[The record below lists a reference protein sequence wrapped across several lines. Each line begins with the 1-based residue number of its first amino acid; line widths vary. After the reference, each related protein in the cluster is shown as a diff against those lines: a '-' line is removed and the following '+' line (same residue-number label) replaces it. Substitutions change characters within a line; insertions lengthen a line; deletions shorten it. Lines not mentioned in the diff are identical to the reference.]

1 MGNSRETPAIQP
13 TPLSQRAGIKKRN
26 YEEYKKYKKEDE
38 GGRLCRRGCIDLA
51 EQSRDAL
58 GTLAAAVFPELNMSR
73 ENQIPGIPT
82 YNLLGDHQ
90 TGDARENAKRKRDSD
105 IELDLDVGSAQRKEG
120 SAAERVVPIF
130 IELQLTLKYFPAK
143 RPCWPGVGRRLA
155 GLWIQDGRRLSAA
168 GKRGGPGPSRAKPG
182 ASDQHRLPAI

>member
-58 GTLAAAVFPELNMSR
+58 GTLAAAVFFPELNMSR

-90 TGDARENAKRKRDSD
+90 TGNAGENAKESVTATLSWIWTWAVRR
-105 IELDLDVGSAQRKEG
+105 
-120 SAAERVVPIF
+120 ERRGA
-130 IELQLTLKYFPAK
+130 LQSVL
-143 RPCWPGVGRRLA
+143 C
-155 GLWIQDGRRLSAA
+155 QS
-168 GKRGGPGPSRAKPG
+168 S
-182 ASDQHRLPAI
+182 

>member
-90 TGDARENAKRKRDSD
+90 TGDAGENAKESVTATLSWIWTWAVRR
-105 IELDLDVGSAQRKEG
+105 
-120 SAAERVVPIF
+120 ERRGA
-130 IELQLTLKYFPAK
+130 LQSVL
-143 RPCWPGVGRRLA
+143 C
-155 GLWIQDGRRLSAA
+155 QS
-168 GKRGGPGPSRAKPG
+168 S
-182 ASDQHRLPAI
+182 

>member
-1 MGNSRETPAIQP
+1 MGNSREIPAIQP

-38 GGRLCRRGCIDLA
+38 GGRLCWSRRGRIDLA

-82 YNLLGDHQ
+82 YNLSGDHQ

-105 IELDLDVGSAQRKEG
+105 IELDLDVGSSKERRG
-120 SAAERVVPIF
+120 T
-130 IELQLTLKYFPAK
+130 LQSVL
-143 RPCWPGVGRRLA
+143 C
-155 GLWIQDGRRLSAA
+155 QS
-168 GKRGGPGPSRAKPG
+168 S
-182 ASDQHRLPAI
+182 

>member
-58 GTLAAAVFPELNMSR
+58 GTLAAAVFFPELNMSR

-82 YNLLGDHQ
+82 SNLLGDHQ
-90 TGDARENAKRKRDSD
+90 TGDARENAKESD

-155 GLWIQDGRRLSAA
+155 GLWIQDGGELLGRTREA
-168 GKRGGPGPSRAKPG
+168 GGHQNCHHWVATPHTWR
-182 ASDQHRLPAI
+182 